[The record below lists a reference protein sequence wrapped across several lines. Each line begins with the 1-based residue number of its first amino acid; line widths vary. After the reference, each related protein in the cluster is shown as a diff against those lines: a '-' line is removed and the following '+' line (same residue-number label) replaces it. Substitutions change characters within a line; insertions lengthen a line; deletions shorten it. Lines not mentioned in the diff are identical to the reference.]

1 MKARESRLNELLQIR
16 NQKFIIPVF
25 QRKYSWSDKQCKTL
39 WNDIL
44 KISEKGS
51 DSGHFIGSV
60 VCYQLNDEEMPG
72 VINEKM
78 LIDGQQR
85 LTTLSLIMLAIAR
98 AYKKLGKENVS
109 NSIMN
114 QYIINEDFKSQGDD
128 KYKLIPTYDDK
139 ETFIALIEG
148 REKELKTFSKKM
160 LNNFNLFYDYLD
172 ENENTLEKIYKGI
185 NKLDIVFVVLNK
197 SQDNPQLI
205 FESMNST
212 GKSLSQGDL
221 LRNYLLLGVSSDE
234 QKNLYENYWKPIEL
248 DFGQDDYYERF
259 DYFLRD
265 YLTMLERKTI
275 ILGNGYDSFKD
286 YYLTKDI
293 TKEDI
298 LKNLRRYSKYYS
310 RIYRCIDPDKD
321 LNKLWKELK
330 TQKVEVANPFL
341 MQIYSDYEYANET
354 KEFEFSK
361 EDFIEIIKT
370 INSYVFR
377 RYIVG
382 FPTNSLN
389 KTFAVLCNSIKK
401 EDYKNSVIATLMLLD
416 SYKKFPDDNEF
427 KNAFMLKDIYNT
439 RLKNYIL
446 EKLENHNHLTD
457 IVIDGKDISIE
468 HILPETEPNK
478 LKIWWKEALGE
489 NWRELQKN
497 NVHRIG
503 NLTITKGVYNS
514 KMRDLPFLKKI
525 NVVGGIASSHYRLS
539 DSVVDD
545 TDKDGN
551 YVLDINGAHIKRTEW
566 NIDDINERSLLL
578 VNQALEVWKYPI
590 LSEEQLMPYKNIE
603 RQERAMYADMSHLP
617 NMKPI
622 VEKTFNKYD
631 EFIIGL
637 NEKVTKLIA
646 KHYVAY
652 KYNYSNFVE
661 IIINVNS
668 ISILLDISSD
678 QLIDPQNL
686 SENISDRGS
695 LGTGNQRIIVN
706 NLDQF
711 DYICDLIKQS
721 LNNEINSDL

>member
-1 MKARESRLNELLQIR
+1 
-16 NQKFIIPVF
+16 
-25 QRKYSWSDKQCKTL
+25 
-39 WNDIL
+39 
-44 KISEKGS
+44 
-51 DSGHFIGSV
+51 
-60 VCYQLNDEEMPG
+60 MPG

-98 AYKKLGKENVS
+98 TYKKLGKENVS

-248 DFGQDDYYERF
+248 DFGQDDYSERF

-330 TQKVEVANPFL
+330 IQKVEVANPFL
-341 MQIYSDYEYANET
+341 IQIYSDYEYANET

-382 FPTNSLN
+382 FPL
-389 KTFAVLCNSIKK
+389 
-401 EDYKNSVIATLMLLD
+401 YYVIL
-416 SYKKFPDDNEF
+416 
-427 KNAFMLKDIYNT
+427 
-439 RLKNYIL
+439 
-446 EKLENHNHLTD
+446 
-457 IVIDGKDISIE
+457 
-468 HILPETEPNK
+468 
-478 LKIWWKEALGE
+478 
-489 NWRELQKN
+489 
-497 NVHRIG
+497 
-503 NLTITKGVYNS
+503 
-514 KMRDLPFLKKI
+514 
-525 NVVGGIASSHYRLS
+525 
-539 DSVVDD
+539 
-545 TDKDGN
+545 
-551 YVLDINGAHIKRTEW
+551 
-566 NIDDINERSLLL
+566 
-578 VNQALEVWKYPI
+578 
-590 LSEEQLMPYKNIE
+590 
-603 RQERAMYADMSHLP
+603 
-617 NMKPI
+617 
-622 VEKTFNKYD
+622 
-631 EFIIGL
+631 
-637 NEKVTKLIA
+637 
-646 KHYVAY
+646 
-652 KYNYSNFVE
+652 
-661 IIINVNS
+661 
-668 ISILLDISSD
+668 
-678 QLIDPQNL
+678 
-686 SENISDRGS
+686 
-695 LGTGNQRIIVN
+695 
-706 NLDQF
+706 
-711 DYICDLIKQS
+711 
-721 LNNEINSDL
+721 